1 MKRYVVDGSTICD
14 FGSLCHAFAVAVN
27 APDLYFGRD
36 FPSFDDCFFGYVP
49 FEKPCEFVWTHAD
62 VARSALDAA
71 QLEAHWSAFLD
82 CEFYGDHAR
91 RMVGLA
97 RTGKRTLFDDVIE
110 SIRSVGDR
118 NSNHRLV
125 LTLED

>member
-1 MKRYVVDGSTICD
+1 MVPRFAISVRFAMRSPSPSMLLTFTSAATFRLLTIASSAMC
-14 FGSLCHAFAVAVN
+14 
-27 APDLYFGRD
+27 
-36 FPSFDDCFFGYVP
+36 PSRNRASSCGP
-49 FEKPCEFVWTHAD
+49 NAD

-71 QLEAHWSAFLD
+71 RLEAHWSAFLD